1 MGRERGVKLEQPE
14 QKTNRMQRP
23 AGPLGSEPG
32 RVRGAAWL
40 APGTPHNQDRGR
52 SAPRCGHRSPKPDA
66 HWSPRLPA
74 GKSLNWAHRRAGEK
88 DLVPP
93 AGGREAAVAGWGH
106 PKPGSCG
113 AHTETD
119 THGLTRLPPLSTR
132 SRVCPRTDATAG
144 VVRGRWG
151 SAPF

>member
-1 MGRERGVKLEQPE
+1 MKLEQPE

-23 AGPLGSEPG
+23 AGSLGSEPG

-88 DLVPP
+88 DPVPP

-113 AHTETD
+113 AHTETRHPRPYQAA
-119 THGLTRLPPLSTR
+119 TSLHKEPGLPANRR
-132 SRVCPRTDATAG
+132 H
-144 VVRGRWG
+144 RWSSEG
-151 SAPF
+151 